1 MLYLEMLP
9 DEGADEV
16 RLVECGG
23 QDAATANGDRLA
35 AREIEP

>member
-1 MLYLEMLP
+1 MLP
-9 DEGADEV
+9 EEDADEV

-23 QDAATANGDRLA
+23 ANVADANDDRAA